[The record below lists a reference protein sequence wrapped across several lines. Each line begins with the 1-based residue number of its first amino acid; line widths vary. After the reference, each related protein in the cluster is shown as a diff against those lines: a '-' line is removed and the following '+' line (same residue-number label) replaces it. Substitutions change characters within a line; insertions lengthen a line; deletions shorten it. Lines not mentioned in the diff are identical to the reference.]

1 MAWWQSAVTTLG
13 KLVGERAVVD
23 EPVAAPTPLQPI
35 DLTEDARVAQVL
47 DLAVRSG
54 EVLLAA
60 GTSAVDT
67 AAQVQFVAATYGL
80 ARCDVD
86 VTYNSIRVS
95 AHRGPTMPPATSM
108 RIVHYRSLDFTRL
121 AAVDKLTR
129 QLRTEAIDPVIALA
143 EISAIT
149 HSPHP
154 YNRWVA
160 TFAWSGMAASVA
172 VLLGGGALVA
182 LVSLLTTAVIYLVNL
197 TLNRFGLPYFFQQV
211 VGGFIAATPAGIL
224 YALRE
229 PLALDVKPSL
239 VIAAGLTV
247 LLSGLA
253 LVGSVQD
260 AITGAPVTGVARFF
274 EVLMLTGGMIAGVA
288 LSLRIAAALGTPLP
302 LTVPSQFSTSLTELP
317 VQVVAGAATAL
328 FFALACY
335 AERRAVVV
343 AALSGAAGILVLNL
357 GLAMSIGPVV
367 GTAIAAT
374 VVGFVGG
381 LLARRALTPP
391 LVIAVSG
398 ITPLLPGLSLYRG
411 LYALLNDELLL
422 GISGMMS
429 AFGIGVALA
438 AGVTLGEW
446 GARTV
451 RRPRVLR
458 RTEALRYP
466 FLQRMQN
473 GPGARNLWFRR

>member
-95 AHRGPTMPPATSM
+95 AYRGPTMPPATSM

-160 TFAWSGMAASVA
+160 TIAWSGMAASVA
-172 VLLGGGALVA
+172 MLLGGGTLIA
-182 LVSLLTTAVIYLVNL
+182 LVSLLTTAVIYLVN
-197 TLNRFGLPYFFQQV
+197 TSLNRFGLPIFFQQV
-211 VGGFIAATPAGIL
+211 VGGFIAASPAGIL

-229 PLALDVKPSL
+229 PLSLDVKPSL

-288 LSLRIAAALGTPLP
+288 LSLRIAAAFGTPLP
-302 LTVPSQFSTSLTELP
+302 LTAPSQFSTSLTELP
-317 VQVVAGAATAL
+317 VQVVAGAATSL

-357 GLAMSIGPVV
+357 GLAMLIGPVV

-411 LYALLNDELLL
+411 LYAMLNDELLL

-446 GARTV
+446 GARTL
-451 RRPRVLR
+451 RRPRMLR

-473 GPGARNLWFRR
+473 GSGARNLWFWR

>member
-160 TFAWSGMAASVA
+160 TLAWSGMAASVA

-451 RRPRVLR
+451 RRPRMLR
-458 RTEALRYP
+458 KTEALRYP

>member
-95 AHRGPTMPPATSM
+95 AYRGPTMPPATSM

-160 TFAWSGMAASVA
+160 TIAWSGMAASVA
-172 VLLGGGALVA
+172 VLLGGGVLVA

-451 RRPRVLR
+451 RRPRMLR
-458 RTEALRYP
+458 KTEALRYP